1 MSMAAPRRR
10 ERKMRALLRNGGIGI
25 GLVEIY
31 NLK

>member
-1 MSMAAPRRR
+1 VLSGGQFTAILAG
-10 ERKMRALLRNGGIGI
+10 KDGGIGL